1 MWLPFDN
8 PKKMDYRA
16 LRSSKLPEFSYIRIL
31 SGESETIVFI
41 MREMIVGAWHLN
53 LSTLEE
59 SHSHKAMEKI
69 EIDDDSIIE
78 VYEADEDLFSTLIE
92 LNDESKLSI
101 PLEADIIINEMFMDV
116 SSRDELLER
125 YRIRVP
131 SDESIERLISDY
143 KSEEDF

>member
-16 LRSSKLPEFSYIRIL
+16 LKSSSLPEFSYIRIL

-41 MREMIVGAWHLN
+41 MREMMVGAWHLN

>member
-16 LRSSKLPEFSYIRIL
+16 LRSSSLPEFSYIRIL
-31 SGESETIVFI
+31 SGESEAIVFI
-41 MREMIVGAWHLN
+41 MKEMIVGAWHLN

-69 EIDDDSIIE
+69 EINDDSIIE

-143 KSEEDF
+143 KSKEDF

>member
-16 LRSSKLPEFSYIRIL
+16 LKSSSLPEFSYIRIL

-41 MREMIVGAWHLN
+41 MREMMVGAWHLN

-69 EIDDDSIIE
+69 EINDDSIIE

-143 KSEEDF
+143 KSKEDF

>member
-16 LRSSKLPEFSYIRIL
+16 LRSSSIPEFSYIRIL
-31 SGESETIVFI
+31 SGESEAIVFI
-41 MREMIVGAWHLN
+41 MKGMIVGAWHLN
-53 LSTLEE
+53 LNTLEE

-69 EIDDDSIIE
+69 EIGDDSIIE
-78 VYEADEDLFSTLIE
+78 VYEADGDLFSTLIE

-131 SDESIERLISDY
+131 SDDSIERLINDY
-143 KSEEDF
+143 KSKEDF